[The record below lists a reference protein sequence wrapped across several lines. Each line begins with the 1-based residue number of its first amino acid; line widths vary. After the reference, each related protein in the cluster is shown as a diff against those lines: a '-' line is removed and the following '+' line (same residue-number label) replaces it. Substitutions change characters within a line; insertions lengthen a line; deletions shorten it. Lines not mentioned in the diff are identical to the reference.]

1 MKRIPIA
8 TPTGCRRGNYIAV
21 VDESRN
27 QNKSRWRGR
36 RLRLLLHLLSNKRKK
51 ATDLTLVHL
60 TIISRGEEIAFLLF
74 TFLVSSFQR
83 SVGRVSLVLWFAE
96 TLIPHSFYSSPTPN
110 CSGCVQRDRNNQTEF
125 PFRISGI
132 RPPIWIIQIR
142 ASGGWWGPLPEQ
154 QLSELQMYLL
164 LLHNIYRWLDYVERH
179 HIICPDISHNSIRS
193 SLPCLLVWCRT
204 LNEWTPDVTYSPR

>member
-1 MKRIPIA
+1 M
-8 TPTGCRRGNYIAV
+8 
-21 VDESRN
+21 
-27 QNKSRWRGR
+27 
-36 RLRLLLHLLSNKRKK
+36 
-51 ATDLTLVHL
+51 
-60 TIISRGEEIAFLLF
+60 
-74 TFLVSSFQR
+74 
-83 SVGRVSLVLWFAE
+83 LWFAE

-110 CSGCVQRDRNNQTEF
+110 WSGCVQRDRNNQTEF

-132 RPPIWIIQIR
+132 RPIIQIR

-204 LNEWTPDVTYSPR
+204 LNEWTPDVTYKPKIGRHAYLSLALTRTSDPHTLVVCVILFCRVDLIIDIIDGGIVHIFTSHVIHSFIHSLHHHRTWIHLGNHV